1 MSLCYVM
8 SYELKVIKIE
18 NKLILKPLVYK
29 RKKIAVINMNK
40 YFVIREL

>member
-29 RKKIAVINMNK
+29 RKKNCSNK
-40 YFVIREL
+40 YE